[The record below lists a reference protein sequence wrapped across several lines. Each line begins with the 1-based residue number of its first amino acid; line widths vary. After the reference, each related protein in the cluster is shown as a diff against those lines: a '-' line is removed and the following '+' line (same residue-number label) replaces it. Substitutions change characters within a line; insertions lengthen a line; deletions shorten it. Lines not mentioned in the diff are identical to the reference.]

1 MPLKISRLRLQNW
14 KNFPKTEERNL
25 SDISFILGANA
36 SGKSNY
42 LDALRFLRDIAQP
55 RGGGLQDAI
64 EKRRGLKSIRC
75 LHARSVTEVTIEVD
89 ISNGDEL
96 AWTYLVSFGLT
107 GSGLREPE
115 VKSEQVT
122 RYEKGVETKRLL
134 SRPTSEDS
142 TDRERLRETH
152 LEQISANYEFREVTE
167 YFASLSYVHLVPQ
180 LLKYGDQIG
189 GTTLEEDPFGQE
201 FMLRISRTA
210 KKRREARLRRIERA
224 LQTIV
229 PQIED
234 LKFVNDDITGLPH
247 LEVRFRHHRPRGAL
261 QREDQLSDGTLRL
274 IALLWLLQEDGGGPL
289 LLEEPELSLNEE
301 IVRQIPELIA
311 KVHRQSGSQKQVF
324 VSTHSYALLSNP
336 GIGPNDLI
344 LIIPS
349 LEGSSTR
356 KPSTEEAAAMQ
367 AGLSPADVVL
377 PAIRP
382 SSDSMQL
389 VLKF

>member
-1 MPLKISRLRLQNW
+1 MSLKISRLRLQNW
-14 KNFPKTEERNL
+14 KNFPKTEESSL

-36 SGKSNY
+36 SGKGNY
-42 LDALRFLRDIAQP
+42 LDALRFLRDIAKS

-64 EKRRGLKSIRC
+64 EKRGGLKSIRC

-89 ISNGDEL
+89 ISDGDEVI
-96 AWTYLVSFGLT
+96 WTYLVSFGLT

-115 VKSEQVT
+115 LKSELVI
-122 RYEKGVETKRLL
+122 RYEKGGEAKRIL
-134 SRPTSEDS
+134 SRPTSDDLE
-142 TDRERLRETH
+142 DRERLRETH
-152 LEQISANYEFREVTE
+152 LEQTSANFEFREVSE
-167 YFASLSYVHLVPQ
+167 FFASVSYVHLVPQ

-210 KKRREARLRRIERA
+210 KRRREARLRRIERA

-234 LKFVNDDITGLPH
+234 LTFIHDAVTGLPH

-301 IVRQIPELIA
+301 IVRQIPEVIA
-311 KVHRQSGSQKQVF
+311 KIHRQSGSQRQVF

-336 GIGPNDLI
+336 GIGAKDLI

-349 LEGSSTR
+349 LEGSTTR
-356 KPSTEEAAAMQ
+356 RPSSEEAAAMQ

-377 PAIRP
+377 PAVRP
-382 SSDSMQL
+382 SPESMQF

>member
-14 KNFPKTEERNL
+14 KNFPKTEESGL

-42 LDALRFLRDIAQP
+42 LDALRFLRDIAKS

-64 EKRRGLKSIRC
+64 EKRGGLKSIRC

-89 ISNGDEL
+89 ISDGGEL
-96 AWTYLVSFGLT
+96 IWTYLVSFGLT

-115 VKSEQVT
+115 LKSELVI
-122 RYEKGVETKRLL
+122 RYEKGGEAKRIL
-134 SRPTSEDS
+134 SRPTSDDLE
-142 TDRERLRETH
+142 DRERLRETH
-152 LEQISANYEFREVTE
+152 LEQTSANFEFREVSE
-167 YFASLSYVHLVPQ
+167 FFASVSYVHLVPQ

-210 KKRREARLRRIERA
+210 KRRREARLRRIERA

-234 LKFVNDDITGLPH
+234 LTFIHDAVTGLPH

-301 IVRQIPELIA
+301 IVRQIPEVIA
-311 KVHRQSGSQKQVF
+311 KIHRQSGSQRQVF

-336 GIGPNDLI
+336 GIGSNDLI

-349 LEGSSTR
+349 LEGSTTR
-356 KPSTEEAAAMQ
+356 RPSSEEAAAMQ

-377 PAIRP
+377 PAVRP
-382 SSDSMQL
+382 SPESMQF